1 MKKILSTVLALIM
14 LFAVVP
20 ATACNEGNNNSSTEG
35 STSVSTVTPEESTD
49 YLVMEAYSITM
60 FVGETYDLSVKKY
73 DQYGTEQSVEK
84 ITYTSDYA
92 EVASVENGK
101 ITAKQIG
108 ETYVTVT
115 ADGINA
121 SCFVSV
127 QSGIRGEKL
136 EIRFVEDTLY
146 EGIPAQA
153 YVYVIKDGAMHK
165 NLTGITW
172 ESSDQTLFTVSEDGK
187 VTAMSTFE
195 EATLTA
201 KCTYND
207 SEVIVTKTLSAK
219 SPYHYQTTIKTVRLA
234 TTATYSGDNNTKY
247 TSNKISVEQIHLIN
261 GNKNILPQSA
271 FTLEIADET
280 LVKTLV
286 SSEGEV
292 TFTAGEKA
300 GESQAIVR
308 LVETGMKIHVNV
320 QVSNAIGSIEDMDAL
335 SLASYSKTED
345 LSKSYMLV
353 NDIDYEGQII
363 YPIAESN
370 MIDNK
375 ANPRP
380 IGYQWKYLLDYDT
393 TNGYTYLPRTD
404 VGKVGNGLTDE
415 EMLAF
420 ANSNGINPTATV
432 FSGTFDGNGYSI
444 KNAMLMWAGHY
455 LTSDNRASRMSIF
468 GEMADATVRNIAF
481 ENLTMQIPSDTLAYE
496 QPYDISYF
504 QGENGYEPGNY
515 ANDGTKY
522 RYYGAS
528 VAQRTTRTSFENV
541 YLEMDYTRASRYG
554 MVDGALVNW
563 SLVDTRF
570 ENCVVFVN
578 SSVSNCYALSGN
590 NGENGIYANNL
601 AIGNVGGVTE
611 EKLKLSAGMNGQDGN
626 WCYKISKPTDWKDF
640 FNAEKGENAVDVRS
654 IENTLETFAVGV
666 WDLTNFNATVGG
678 APTLIDGCST
688 NGN

>member
-14 LFAVVP
+14 FFAVVP

-35 STSVSTVTPEESTD
+35 STSVSTVAPEESTD

-146 EGIPAQA
+146 EGVPAQA
-153 YVYVIKDGAMHK
+153 YVYVITDGLMDK
-165 NLTGITW
+165 RLTDITW
-172 ESSDQTLFTVSEDGK
+172 ESSDQTLFTVNEDGK
-187 VTAMSTFE
+187 VTAKSSFE
-195 EATLTA
+195 TATLTA
-201 KCTYND
+201 KCIYND
-207 SEVIVTKTLSAK
+207 REVVVTKTLKAIA
-219 SPYHYQTTIKTVRLA
+219 PYYYQTTIKDVRLA
-234 TTATYSGDNNTKY
+234 SNKTYSGMDNTKY
-247 TSNKISVEQIHLIN
+247 TSHKISVERIHLIN
-261 GNKNILPQSA
+261 GTKTMLPQTA
-271 FTLEIADET
+271 FTLEISDET
-280 LVKTLV
+280 LVETFV
-286 SSEGEV
+286 SPEGEV
-292 TFTAGEKA
+292 TFTAGEKEGKCQVIFKLA
-300 GESQAIVR
+300 ETRVK
-308 LVETGMKIHVNV
+308 LVVNL
-320 QVSNAIGSIEDMDAL
+320 QVYNALATIEDMDAL
-335 SLASYSKTED
+335 SFASYSNPKD
-345 LSKSYMLV
+345 LQKSYILV
-353 NDIDYEGQII
+353 NDIDYNGQII

-380 IGYQWKYLLDYDT
+380 IGYQWKYLLDFDEAK
-393 TNGYTYLPRTD
+393 GYSYLPRSE
-404 VGKVGNGLTDE
+404 VGKAGKGLTDG

-420 ANSNGINPTATV
+420 GKNNGINPTVSV

-455 LTSDNRASRMSIF
+455 LTNDKRASRMSIF
-468 GEMADATVRNIAF
+468 GEMTDATVRNIAF
-481 ENLTMQIPSDTLAYE
+481 ENITIQIPSDTLAYE

-504 QGENGYEPGNY
+504 QGENGYESGDY

-528 VAQRTTRTSFENV
+528 IAQRTTRTSFENI
-541 YLEMDYTRASRYG
+541 YLEMDYTRASRHG

-563 SLVDTRF
+563 SLAETRF

-578 SSVSNCYALSGN
+578 SSVSNCYALTGN
-590 NGENGIYANNL
+590 SGENGIYANNL
-601 AIGNVGGVTE
+601 AIGNIGGVAE
-611 EKLKLSAGMNGQDGN
+611 EKLKLSSGINGQEGN
-626 WCYKISKPTDWKDF
+626 WCYKMSKPTDWKDF

-654 IENTLETFAVGV
+654 IENTLKTFAIGV

>member
-393 TNGYTYLPRTD
+393 TNGYTYLPRTE